1 LIGLVI
7 APILG
12 NGAETT
18 KKECQ
23 AGTECQMNG
32 TSCEQNMEC
41 SKDKAACCDKQ

>member
-12 NGAETT
+12 NGAET
-18 KKECQ
+18 KKECK

-32 TSCEQNMEC
+32 GSCEQDTKC
-41 SKDKAACCDKQ
+41 STDKAACCDKK